1 MPLGALVSKSRISS
15 IVCEMAI
22 DVTDATFQREVIDK
36 SMIFP
41 VIVDLWAPWCGPCKT
56 LGPILEKLVAAT
68 KGQVILAKVDVDQ
81 CPQIA
86 QAFQAQSIPA
96 VYAMKDGK
104 ILDGFVGAQSEHV
117 VEQFIKNLLPETVV
131 VDVKDL
137 LARGDEE
144 SLRKALE
151 AEPTNELVVIAL
163 AELLIARKDCMAA
176 LEILKTI
183 PETDR
188 IKTVAAAARL
198 AFVPVDDYDK
208 QLTELLTRV
217 KTDDEAKQQYLETL
231 QKMGPNDPRTG
242 DYRKKLTTKLF

>member
-1 MPLGALVSKSRISS
+1 
-15 IVCEMAI
+15 MAI
-22 DVTDATFQREVIDK
+22 DVLDHTFQKEVIDK

-68 KGQVILAKVDVDQ
+68 KGQVILAKVDVDK

-104 ILDGFVGAQSEHV
+104 ILDGFVGAQPEHV
-117 VEQFIKNLLPETVV
+117 VNEFVKKLLPEVV
-131 VDVKDL
+131 AVDVRAL
-137 LARGDEE
+137 LAKGDEA
-144 SLRKALE
+144 SLRQAFE
-151 AEPTNELVVIAL
+151 AEPANEAVVIAL
-163 AELLIARKDCMAA
+163 AELLVSRNDCAAA

-188 IKTVAAAARL
+188 VRVAVAAARA
-198 AFVPVDDYDK
+198 AFVPVDDYDRVLT
-208 QLTELLTRV
+208 QLLEQV
-217 KTDDEAKQQYLETL
+217 KSDEEAKKRYLDLLE
-231 QKMGPNDPRTG
+231 KMGPNDPRTA
-242 DYRKKLTTKLF
+242 DYRKKLTARLF

>member
-1 MPLGALVSKSRISS
+1 
-15 IVCEMAI
+15 MAI
-22 DVTDATFQREVIDK
+22 DVLDETFQKEVIDK

-68 KGQVILAKVDVDQ
+68 KGQVILAKVDVDK

-104 ILDGFVGAQSEHV
+104 ILDGVVGAQPEHV
-117 VEQFIKNLLPETVV
+117 VSEFVNKLLPEVVV
-131 VDVKDL
+131 VDVRAL
-137 LARGDEE
+137 LAKGDEA
-144 SLRKALE
+144 SLRQAFE
-151 AEPTNELVVIAL
+151 AEPANEAVVIAL
-163 AELLIARKDCMAA
+163 AELLVSRNDCAAA

-188 IKTVAAAARL
+188 VRVAVAAARA
-198 AFVPVDDYDK
+198 AFVPVDDYDGVLT
-208 QLTELLTRV
+208 QLLERV
-217 KTDDEAKQQYLETL
+217 KSDEEAKKSYLDLLE
-231 QKMGPNDPRTG
+231 KMGPNDPRTA
-242 DYRKKLTTKLF
+242 DYRKKLTARLF

>member
-1 MPLGALVSKSRISS
+1 
-15 IVCEMAI
+15 MAI
-22 DVTDATFQREVIDK
+22 DVLDHTFQKEVIDK

-68 KGQVILAKVDVDQ
+68 KGQVILAKVDVDK

-104 ILDGFVGAQSEHV
+104 ILDGFVGAQPEHV
-117 VEQFIKNLLPETVV
+117 VNEFVKKLLPEVV
-131 VDVKDL
+131 AVDVKAL
-137 LARGDEE
+137 LAKGDEA
-144 SLRKALE
+144 SLRQAFE
-151 AEPTNELVVIAL
+151 AEPANEAVVIAL
-163 AELLIARKDCMAA
+163 AELLVSRKDCAAA

-188 IKTVAAAARL
+188 VRVAVAAARA
-198 AFVPVDDYDK
+198 AFVPVDDYDAVLT
-208 QLTELLTRV
+208 QLLEQV
-217 KTDDEAKQQYLETL
+217 KSDEEAKKRYLDLLE
-231 QKMGPNDPRTG
+231 KMGPNDPRTA
-242 DYRKKLTTKLF
+242 DYRKKLTARLF

>member
-1 MPLGALVSKSRISS
+1 
-15 IVCEMAI
+15 MAI
-22 DVTDATFQREVIDK
+22 DVMDETFQKEVIDK

-68 KGQVILAKVDVDQ
+68 NGQVILAKVDVDK

-104 ILDGFVGAQSEHV
+104 ILDGFVGAQPEHV
-117 VEQFIKNLLPETVV
+117 VREFVNKLLPEVV
-131 VDVKDL
+131 TIDVKTL
-137 LARGDEE
+137 LAKGDEV
-144 SLRKALE
+144 SLRTAIE
-151 AEPTNELVVIAL
+151 AEPTNEAVVIAL
-163 AELLIARKDCMAA
+163 AELLTARNDCAAA

-188 IKTVAAAARL
+188 VRVAAAAARA
-198 AFVPVDDYDK
+198 AFVPTDDYDRV
-208 QLTELLTRV
+208 LSELLERV
-217 KTDDEAKQQYLETL
+217 KTDDEAKQSFLDVL
-231 QKMGPNDPRTG
+231 SKMGSNDPRVSG
-242 DYRKKLTTKLF
+242 YRKKLTAKLF

>member
-81 CPQIA
+81 CPQIT

-188 IKTVAAAARL
+188 IKTVVAAARL

-242 DYRKKLTTKLF
+242 EYRKKLTTKLF

>member
-1 MPLGALVSKSRISS
+1 
-15 IVCEMAI
+15 MAI
-22 DVTDATFQREVIDK
+22 DVLDHTFQKEVIDK

-68 KGQVILAKVDVDQ
+68 KGQVILAKVDVDK

-104 ILDGFVGAQSEHV
+104 ILDGFVGAQPEHV
-117 VEQFIKNLLPETVV
+117 VNEFVKKLLPEVV
-131 VDVKDL
+131 AVDVKAL
-137 LARGDEE
+137 LAKGDEA
-144 SLRKALE
+144 SLRQAFE
-151 AEPTNELVVIAL
+151 AEPANEAVVIAL
-163 AELLIARKDCMAA
+163 AELLVSRKDCAAA

-188 IKTVAAAARL
+188 VRVAVAAARA
-198 AFVPVDDYDK
+198 AFVPVDDYDAVLT
-208 QLTELLTRV
+208 QLLEQV
-217 KTDDEAKQQYLETL
+217 KLDEEAKKSYLDLLE
-231 QKMGPNDPRTG
+231 KMGPNDPRTT
-242 DYRKKLTTKLF
+242 DYRKKLTARLF

>member
-1 MPLGALVSKSRISS
+1 
-15 IVCEMAI
+15 MAI
-22 DVTDATFQREVIDK
+22 DVLDETFQKEVIDK

-68 KGQVILAKVDVDQ
+68 KGQVILAKVDVDK

-104 ILDGFVGAQSEHV
+104 ILDGFVGAQPEHV
-117 VEQFIKNLLPETVV
+117 VSEFVNKLLPEVVV
-131 VDVKDL
+131 VDVRAL
-137 LARGDEE
+137 LAKGDEA
-144 SLRKALE
+144 SLRQAFE
-151 AEPTNELVVIAL
+151 AEPANEAVVIAL
-163 AELLIARKDCMAA
+163 AELLVSRNDCAAA

-188 IKTVAAAARL
+188 VRVAVAAARE
-198 AFVPVDDYDK
+198 AFVPVDDYDGVLT
-208 QLTELLTRV
+208 QLLERV
-217 KTDDEAKQQYLETL
+217 KSDEEAKKSYLDLLE
-231 QKMGPNDPRTG
+231 KMGPNDPRTA
-242 DYRKKLTTKLF
+242 DYRKKLTARLF

>member
-1 MPLGALVSKSRISS
+1 VPLGALVSKSRISS

-144 SLRKALE
+144 SLRQA
-151 AEPTNELVVIAL
+151 TH
-163 AELLIARKDCMAA
+163 
-176 LEILKTI
+176 
-183 PETDR
+183 
-188 IKTVAAAARL
+188 
-198 AFVPVDDYDK
+198 
-208 QLTELLTRV
+208 
-217 KTDDEAKQQYLETL
+217 
-231 QKMGPNDPRTG
+231 RTANASQ
-242 DYRKKLTTKLF
+242 D

>member
-1 MPLGALVSKSRISS
+1 
-15 IVCEMAI
+15 MAI
-22 DVTDATFQREVIDK
+22 DVLDETFQKEVIDK

-68 KGQVILAKVDVDQ
+68 KGQVILAKVDVDK

-104 ILDGFVGAQSEHV
+104 ILDGFVGAQPEHV
-117 VEQFIKNLLPETVV
+117 VSEFVNKLLPEAVV
-131 VDVKDL
+131 VDVRAL
-137 LARGDEE
+137 LAKGDEA
-144 SLRKALE
+144 SLRQAFE
-151 AEPTNELVVIAL
+151 AEPANEAVVIAL
-163 AELLIARKDCMAA
+163 AELLVSRNDCAAA

-188 IKTVAAAARL
+188 VRVAVAAARA
-198 AFVPVDDYDK
+198 AFVPVDDYDGVLT
-208 QLTELLTRV
+208 QLLERV
-217 KTDDEAKQQYLETL
+217 KSDEEAKKSYLDLLE
-231 QKMGPNDPRTG
+231 KMGPNDPRTA
-242 DYRKKLTTKLF
+242 DYRKKLTARLF

>member
-1 MPLGALVSKSRISS
+1 
-15 IVCEMAI
+15 MAI
-22 DVTDATFQREVIDK
+22 DVLDETFQKEVIDK

-68 KGQVILAKVDVDQ
+68 KGQVILAKVDVDK

-104 ILDGFVGAQSEHV
+104 ILDGFVGAQPEHV
-117 VEQFIKNLLPETVV
+117 VSEFVNKLLPEVVV
-131 VDVKDL
+131 VDVRAL
-137 LARGDEE
+137 LAKGDEA
-144 SLRKALE
+144 SLRQAFE
-151 AEPTNELVVIAL
+151 AEPANEAVVIAL
-163 AELLIARKDCMAA
+163 AELLVSRNDCAAA

-188 IKTVAAAARL
+188 VRFAVAAARA
-198 AFVPVDDYDK
+198 AFVPVDDYDGVLT
-208 QLTELLTRV
+208 QLLERV
-217 KTDDEAKQQYLETL
+217 KSDEEAKKSYLDLLE
-231 QKMGPNDPRTG
+231 KMGPNDPRTA
-242 DYRKKLTTKLF
+242 DYRKKLTARLF